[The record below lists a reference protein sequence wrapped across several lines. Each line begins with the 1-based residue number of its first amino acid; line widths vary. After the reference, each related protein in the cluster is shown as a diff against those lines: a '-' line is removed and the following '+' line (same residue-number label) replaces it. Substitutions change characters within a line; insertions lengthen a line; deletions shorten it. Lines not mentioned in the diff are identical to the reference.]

1 MATLADI
8 TNANWSLAL
17 TTPNEVVQA
26 LADLEQCVGII
37 FATQQRS
44 VRLDPDFGLDI
55 LAYIDR
61 PTSEVIAN
69 LPREMKR
76 QIEKYEPR
84 VTVQK
89 ITPSVS
95 TDGSQ
100 VTFEVTWTSNV
111 GTGTNIFVV

>member
-1 MATLADI
+1 MATLAEI

-37 FATQQRS
+37 FATQQGS
-44 VRLDPDFGLDI
+44 VRLNPDFGLDI

-69 LPREMKR
+69 LQREMKR

-89 ITPSVS
+89 ITSSV
-95 TDGSQ
+95 DGSQ

>member
-37 FATQQRS
+37 FATQQGS
-44 VRLDPDFGLDI
+44 VRLNPDFGLDI

-89 ITPSVS
+89 ITPSV
-95 TDGSQ
+95 DGSQ